1 MISPWDIIHHVAW
14 VYLLILAGAIARRTG
29 ILPQSSIEPIM
40 QVVYMLMLPCFIVD
54 KILGADILRSG
65 GVVIS
70 ALACGFGLILGG
82 VAIGALVGR
91 LIGLT
96 RGTGVRTFALASGSQ
111 NYGFTAMP
119 VVDALWCTAAA
130 TGPLAVLFVHNI
142 GVELALWS
150 VGIMIVSGEPGI
162 RWKRLCNGLVIGVL
176 IGLLMV
182 VCRIDHILD
191 GPVRDSIHKLGAGA
205 FPLGIFIIGATIM
218 DMMGSERPSVK
229 IISAALVTR
238 LILVPA
244 LFLSAAKFLPIADE
258 LRKVIIVQAAMPAA
272 VTPII
277 LARLFGGRT
286 AIAVHIV
293 IATTLLSIFSLP
305 WIIAFACWWMNLQP
319 NMP

>member
-1 MISPWDIIHHVAW
+1 MISPWEIFQHVAW
-14 VYLLILAGAIARRTG
+14 VYLLMLAGAASRRFG
-29 ILPQSSIEPIM
+29 LLQQSSIEPIM
-40 QVVYMLMLPCFIVD
+40 QVVYMLMLPCFIID

-70 ALACGFGLILGG
+70 SLACGFGLILGG
-82 VAIGALVGR
+82 VAIGGLVGR

-96 RGTGVRTFALASGSQ
+96 RGTGIRTFALASGSQ

-119 VVDALWCTAAA
+119 VVETLWCTVGA

-162 RWKRLCNGLVIGVL
+162 RWKRLFNGLVIGVL
-176 IGLLMV
+176 VGLLMV
-182 VCRIDHILD
+182 ILRIDHILD
-191 GPVRDSIHKLGAGA
+191 GPVRDSMHKLGAGA

-218 DMMGSERPSVK
+218 DMMGSERPCYK
-229 IISAALVTR
+229 ILSAAMVTR

-244 LFLSAAKFLPIADE
+244 LFLSAAKYLPLADE
-258 LRKVIIVQAAMPAA
+258 LRKVIVVQAAMPAA

-286 AIAVHIV
+286 TIAVHIV
-293 IATTLLSIFSLP
+293 VATTIISFLSLP
-305 WIIAFACWWMNLQP
+305 WIISFACWWLNLQP
-319 NMP
+319 VIR